1 MKKSDLLAAA
11 GFAVALVLF
20 LILSGAF
27 YTVDQTEQVIITQFG
42 QPVGN
47 PITEPGL
54 HFKIPFVQSVNSLDK
69 RFLEWDGAPVAIPT
83 RDKTYIHVDTFARWR
98 IEDPKTYFVRLHD
111 ERSAQS
117 RLEDILGSET
127 RNSIA
132 KHDLIEIVRTDK
144 NRQPLHDESL
154 KGGPTGA
161 IGVLPPI
168 EFGRQKIEEEIKTAA
183 AQKLAGFGIAVLD
196 FRIKRV
202 NYNPDVL
209 DRIYQRMISERLQ
222 IAQRFRSEGEGES
235 ARIAGQRERDL
246 NEIQS
251 NAYRRVQE
259 IRGEADAKATEIYAR
274 AYTQNPQAA
283 EFYVFLKTLETYHK
297 IFSKDSTLVLSTDS
311 DIFTLLKHAA
321 TKTTGSPIPL
331 ETPAKPLQLVEA
343 RYRLLKPVLDH
354 LTLGQDG
361 IQYYAYGVIKAQI
374 FQLTR
379 CTERER
385 YLHLIAFIAH
395 QYYRL
400 HDNQVDVLLT
410 SLQSFHNSALREHK
424 DQCYSATRA
433 AQ

>member
-1 MKKSDLLAAA
+1 MRRSSGLLVLILAAVFV
-11 GFAVALVLF
+11 GILV
-20 LILSGAF
+20 ISLSV

-42 QPVGN
+42 QPVGE

-54 HFKIPFVQSVNSLDK
+54 HFKLPFVQTVNTLDK

-144 NRQPLHDESL
+144 NRQPLRDETL
-154 KGGPTGA
+154 KGGPTGVLG
-161 IGVLPPI
+161 ILPPI

-183 AQKLAGFGIAVLD
+183 AQKLAEFGITVLD

-251 NAYRRVQE
+251 NAYRQVQQ
-259 IRGEADAKATEIYAR
+259 IRGEADAKASEIYAK
-274 AYTQNPQAA
+274 AYTQDPEAA
-283 EFYVFLKTLETYHK
+283 EFFTFLQTLDAYHK
-297 IFSKDSTLVLSTDS
+297 IFAKDSTIVLSTDS
-311 DIFTLLKHAA
+311 QLFQLLKRAGAKTVASPVPTA
-321 TKTTGSPIPL
+321 TPEK
-331 ETPAKPLQLVEA
+331 Q
-343 RYRLLKPVLDH
+343 
-354 LTLGQDG
+354 
-361 IQYYAYGVIKAQI
+361 
-374 FQLTR
+374 
-379 CTERER
+379 
-385 YLHLIAFIAH
+385 
-395 QYYRL
+395 
-400 HDNQVDVLLT
+400 
-410 SLQSFHNSALREHK
+410 
-424 DQCYSATRA
+424 
-433 AQ
+433 

>member
-1 MKKSDLLAAA
+1 MKKSHLLAAA
-11 GFAVALVLF
+11 VFAVALVLL

-42 QPVGN
+42 QPVGD

-83 RDKTYIHVDTFARWR
+83 RDKTYIHVNTFARWR
-98 IEDPKTYFVRLHD
+98 IEDPKLYFVRLHD

-117 RLEDILGSET
+117 RIEDILGSET

-144 NRQPLHDESL
+144 NRQPLRDETL
-154 KGGPTGA
+154 KGGPTGT

-168 EFGRQKIEEEIKTAA
+168 EFGRLKIEEEIKAA
-183 AQKLAGFGIAVLD
+183 SRQKLAEFGIAVLD

-222 IAQRFRSEGEGES
+222 IAQRFRSEGEGQS

-283 EFYVFLKTLETYHK
+283 EFYAFLKTLETYHK
-297 IFSKDSTLVLSTDS
+297 IFSKDSTLVLSTGS
-311 DIFTLLKHAA
+311 DIFALLKHAA
-321 TKTTGSPIPL
+321 TKTTGSPRPI
-331 ETPAKPLQLVEA
+331 ETPAKPS
-343 RYRLLKPVLDH
+343 P
-354 LTLGQDG
+354 
-361 IQYYAYGVIKAQI
+361 
-374 FQLTR
+374 
-379 CTERER
+379 
-385 YLHLIAFIAH
+385 
-395 QYYRL
+395 
-400 HDNQVDVLLT
+400 
-410 SLQSFHNSALREHK
+410 
-424 DQCYSATRA
+424 
-433 AQ
+433 

>member
-1 MKKSDLLAAA
+1 MRRKYLPLAAVI
-11 GFAVALVLF
+11 AVILVLS
-20 LILSGAF
+20 LILPGIF

-42 QPVGN
+42 KPVGD
-47 PITEPGL
+47 PITGPGL
-54 HFKIPFVQSVNSLDK
+54 HFKIPFVQNVNSLDK

-83 RDKTYIHVDTFARWR
+83 RDKTYIHVNTFARWR

-132 KHDLIEIVRTDK
+132 KHNLIEIVRTDK
-144 NRQPLHDESL
+144 NRQPLHDETL
-154 KGGPTGA
+154 KGGPTGT

-168 EFGRQKIEEEIKTAA
+168 AFGRLKIEEEIKTAA
-183 AQKLAGFGIAVLD
+183 TQKLAGFGIAVLD

-222 IAQRFRSEGEGES
+222 IAQRFRSEGEGQS

-283 EFYVFLKTLETYHK
+283 EFYAFLKTLETYHK
-297 IFSKDSTLVLSTDS
+297 IFNKDSTLVLSTGS
-311 DIFTLLKHAA
+311 DIFAMLNGA
-321 TKTTGSPIPL
+321 TKTKASPTPI
-331 ETPAKPLQLVEA
+331 ETPAKPT
-343 RYRLLKPVLDH
+343 P
-354 LTLGQDG
+354 
-361 IQYYAYGVIKAQI
+361 
-374 FQLTR
+374 
-379 CTERER
+379 
-385 YLHLIAFIAH
+385 
-395 QYYRL
+395 
-400 HDNQVDVLLT
+400 
-410 SLQSFHNSALREHK
+410 
-424 DQCYSATRA
+424 
-433 AQ
+433 

>member
-1 MKKSDLLAAA
+1 MKKSHLFAAA
-11 GFAVALVLF
+11 VFAVALVLF

-42 QPVGN
+42 QPVGD

-83 RDKTYIHVDTFARWR
+83 RDKTYIHVNTFARWR
-98 IEDPKTYFVRLHD
+98 IEDPKLYFVRLHD

-144 NRQPLHDESL
+144 NRQPLRDETL
-154 KGGPTGA
+154 KGGPTGT

-168 EFGRQKIEEEIKTAA
+168 EFGRLKIEEEIKAA
-183 AQKLAGFGIAVLD
+183 ATQKLAEFGIAVLD

-222 IAQRFRSEGEGES
+222 IAQRFRSEGEGQS

-283 EFYVFLKTLETYHK
+283 EFYAFLKTLETYHK

-311 DIFTLLKHAA
+311 DIFALLKHAA
-321 TKTTGSPIPL
+321 TKTTGFPIPL
-331 ETPAKPLQLVEA
+331 ETPAKPS
-343 RYRLLKPVLDH
+343 P
-354 LTLGQDG
+354 
-361 IQYYAYGVIKAQI
+361 
-374 FQLTR
+374 
-379 CTERER
+379 
-385 YLHLIAFIAH
+385 
-395 QYYRL
+395 
-400 HDNQVDVLLT
+400 
-410 SLQSFHNSALREHK
+410 
-424 DQCYSATRA
+424 
-433 AQ
+433 

>member
-1 MKKSDLLAAA
+1 MMQRGILAAVI
-11 GFAVALVLF
+11 AVAMILF
-20 LILSGAF
+20 LVLSGAF

-54 HFKIPFVQSVNSLDK
+54 HFKIPFVQNVNILDK

-127 RNSIA
+127 RNAIA

-144 NRQPLHDESL
+144 NRQPIRDETL
-154 KGGPTGA
+154 KGGPTGI

-168 EFGRQKIEEEIKTAA
+168 QFGRLKIEEEIKAA
-183 AQKLAGFGIAVLD
+183 AEQKLEQFGITVLD

-222 IAQRFRSEGEGES
+222 IAQLFRSEGEGES

-251 NAYRRVQE
+251 NAYRQVQQ

-283 EFYVFLKTLETYHK
+283 EFYAFVKTLEIYHK
-297 IFSKDSTLVLSTDS
+297 IFSKNSTLVLSTDS
-311 DIFTLLKHAA
+311 DIFALLKHAA
-321 TKTTGSPIPL
+321 TKTTGSTSLDP
-331 ETPAKPLQLVEA
+331 PAKPS
-343 RYRLLKPVLDH
+343 P
-354 LTLGQDG
+354 
-361 IQYYAYGVIKAQI
+361 
-374 FQLTR
+374 
-379 CTERER
+379 
-385 YLHLIAFIAH
+385 
-395 QYYRL
+395 
-400 HDNQVDVLLT
+400 
-410 SLQSFHNSALREHK
+410 
-424 DQCYSATRA
+424 
-433 AQ
+433 

>member
-1 MKKSDLLAAA
+1 MIQKGCILAATA
-11 GFAVALVLF
+11 AAAFLLLLVF
-20 LILSGAF
+20 LGAF

-47 PITEPGL
+47 PITESGL
-54 HFKIPFVQSVNSLDK
+54 HFKIPVVQSVNVLDK

-98 IEDPKTYFVRLHD
+98 IEDAKTYFVRLHD

-144 NRQPLHDESL
+144 DRQPKRDETL
-154 KGGPTGA
+154 KGGSTGT
-161 IGVLPPI
+161 IGLLPPI
-168 EFGRQKIEEEIKTAA
+168 QFGRLKIEEEIKEAA
-183 AQKLAGFGIAVLD
+183 ARKLAEFGITVLD

-235 ARIAGQRERDL
+235 ARIAGQRERDI

-251 NAYRRVQE
+251 NAYRQVQQ

-283 EFYVFLKTLETYHK
+283 EFYAFLKTLDTYHK
-297 IFSKDSTLVLSTDS
+297 VFTKDSTLVLSTDS
-311 DIFTLLKHAA
+311 DMFALLKRSAA
-321 TKTTGSPIPL
+321 KAAGPV
-331 ETPAKPLQLVEA
+331 PAPPQ
-343 RYRLLKPVLDH
+343 
-354 LTLGQDG
+354 
-361 IQYYAYGVIKAQI
+361 
-374 FQLTR
+374 
-379 CTERER
+379 
-385 YLHLIAFIAH
+385 
-395 QYYRL
+395 
-400 HDNQVDVLLT
+400 
-410 SLQSFHNSALREHK
+410 
-424 DQCYSATRA
+424 
-433 AQ
+433 

>member
-1 MKKSDLLAAA
+1 MKISGLLVTVLAAV
-11 GFAVALVLF
+11 FVVLLV
-20 LILSGAF
+20 ISLSV

-42 QPVGN
+42 QPVGE

-54 HFKIPFVQSVNSLDK
+54 HLKLPLIQEINRIDK

-98 IEDPKTYFVRLHD
+98 IADPKTYFVRLHD

-161 IGVLPPI
+161 VGVLPPI

-274 AYTQNPQAA
+274 AYTQSPQAA

-297 IFSKDSTLVLSTDS
+297 IFSKDSTLVLSTES
-311 DIFTLLKHAA
+311 QIFSLLKR
-321 TKTTGSPIPL
+321 
-331 ETPAKPLQLVEA
+331 AKP
-343 RYRLLKPVLDH
+343 
-354 LTLGQDG
+354 
-361 IQYYAYGVIKAQI
+361 KAP
-374 FQLTR
+374 
-379 CTERER
+379 
-385 YLHLIAFIAH
+385 
-395 QYYRL
+395 
-400 HDNQVDVLLT
+400 
-410 SLQSFHNSALREHK
+410 
-424 DQCYSATRA
+424 
-433 AQ
+433 

>member
-1 MKKSDLLAAA
+1 MKKSYFAATA
-11 GFAVALVLF
+11 ITAVALLLF
-20 LILSGAF
+20 LIFAGAF
-27 YTVDQTEQVIITQFG
+27 YTVNQTEQVIITQFG
-42 QPVGN
+42 QPVGD

-83 RDKTYIHVDTFARWR
+83 RDKTYIHVVTFARWR

-127 RNSIA
+127 RNFIA
-132 KHDLIEIVRTDK
+132 EHDLIEIVRTDK
-144 NRQPLHDESL
+144 NRQPLRDETL
-154 KGGPTGA
+154 KGGPTGI

-168 EFGRQKIEEEIKTAA
+168 QFGRLKIEEEIKAA
-183 AQKLAGFGIAVLD
+183 ATQKLQEFGITVLD

-251 NAYRRVQE
+251 NAYRQVQQ
-259 IRGEADAKATEIYAR
+259 IRGESDAKATEIYAR

-283 EFYVFLKTLETYHK
+283 EFYGFLKTLETYHK
-297 IFSKDSTLVLSTDS
+297 IFTKDSTLVLSTDS
-311 DIFTLLKHAA
+311 DMFALLKHAA
-321 TKTTGSPIPL
+321 TKITGAISSD
-331 ETPAKPLQLVEA
+331 TPAKPS
-343 RYRLLKPVLDH
+343 P
-354 LTLGQDG
+354 
-361 IQYYAYGVIKAQI
+361 
-374 FQLTR
+374 
-379 CTERER
+379 
-385 YLHLIAFIAH
+385 
-395 QYYRL
+395 
-400 HDNQVDVLLT
+400 
-410 SLQSFHNSALREHK
+410 
-424 DQCYSATRA
+424 
-433 AQ
+433 